1 MNLRLRPDAEQ
12 ALRAEADRS
21 RRSQQDVL
29 RAAVDRYLGLDD
41 GGSGSG
47 EPRDELLASGRVRPP
62 RSAYRKILPGVDAT
76 SAVPSLS
83 LLGRDDRF

>member
-41 GGSGSG
+41 GGSG
-47 EPRDELLASGRVRPP
+47 EPRDELLASGKVRPP
-62 RSAYRKILPGVDAT
+62 RTAYRKILPGVDAT
-76 SAVPSLS
+76 SDVPSLS
-83 LLGRDDRF
+83 LLDRADRF